1 MKNIPQLKISR
12 NNSAFSTEASASQVQ
27 TKRNSDKGPHES
39 MRISMLPVA
48 AAVAT
53 ALFASGYSGAASA
66 ADLIWTGDYEGDVV
80 GAGNALSGFGGGVA
94 VTSIDA
100 DSNAA
105 TGRSSSADVLIPA
118 GATVV
123 HAEILWLSLIH
134 I

>member
-53 ALFASGYSGAASA
+53 ALFAFRKVTRKPWVAKIYVLEYSGIFLSRVWFVM
-66 ADLIWTGDYEGDVV
+66 DDFCVPKQKSEVSRCSV
-80 GAGNALSGFGGGVA
+80 GV
-94 VTSIDA
+94 I
-100 DSNAA
+100 
-105 TGRSSSADVLIPA
+105 
-118 GATVV
+118 
-123 HAEILWLSLIH
+123 
-134 I
+134 